1 MQDIRFEKV
10 FDDTTILAIGSLFR
24 RIDNSQWGINLDLA
38 PKAATAS
45 LRLSNIP
52 VLARKRVLNPTQE
65 HKPAGFHLAFTIDNT
80 GTWQRKRLGDYPV
93 SPAIRAMDKRQ
104 HCFCFLANDIEI
116 YLPQLELARVLL
128 LHDGYLSRS
137 ALDPDCLK
145 SEFSIE
151 HVSPDVAG

>member
-1 MQDIRFEKV
+1 M
-10 FDDTTILAIGSLFR
+10 
-24 RIDNSQWGINLDLA
+24 DLA

-65 HKPAGFHLAFTIDNT
+65 HKPAGFHLAFTIDNM

-93 SPAIRAMDKRQ
+93 TPAICAMDKRQ

-137 ALDPDCLK
+137 ALDPDCLR

-151 HVSPDVAG
+151 HVNPDVAQVNVLPSSSYPLKSLDDYE